1 MINNGLK
8 NKLLVA
14 MLGASLAMGC
24 VACGSS
30 DSSDSSAKESTAT
43 ADKSDKKDKSAK
55 SGVETFKGGPNDG
68 MEIREYSFEEKE
80 SGLLESYVPRYLTEL
95 DCSKFDSSLMP
106 TTASLSVLGE
116 DGNRYSVPLNLPF
129 TEEQIQNTEGVEI
142 REDEDGKTYYYKGGR
157 ISSFGVNGSS
167 MYLYEVDQIKNVE
180 GFADNESFDSIVN
193 ALGNPSGYAVCN
205 SCVPDETDEP
215 KTTKNI
221 YLVYE
226 YDEYVFFFNFVD
238 VHYYKNVNDESYR
251 PEGLVGGYFLYYS
264 KEAWDDGAIIQE
276 FVDEDFYDLVYTEG
290 TLDNIKEK

>member
-30 DSSDSSAKESTAT
+30 DSSAKESTAK
-43 ADKSDKKDKSAK
+43 ADNSDKKDKSEK

-80 SGLLESYVPRYLTEL
+80 SGLLESYVPRYLEDI

-106 TTASLSVLGE
+106 TTVSLSVLGE

-129 TEEQIQNTEGVEI
+129 TEEQIQNAEGVEI
-142 REDEDGKTYYYKGGR
+142 REDEDGKTYYYKGGK
-157 ISSFGVNGSS
+157 INSFGVNGTS

-180 GFADNESFDSIVN
+180 GFADNESFDSIIN

-205 SCVPDETDEP
+205 FCAPDETDEP
-215 KTTKNI
+215 KTSKSI
-221 YLVYE
+221 SLVYE
-226 YDEYVFFFNFVD
+226 YDEYVFLFRYVD
-238 VHYYKNVNDESYR
+238 VNYYQGVPDESYR
-251 PEGLVGGYFLYYS
+251 PDSLVGGYFLYYS
-264 KEAWDDGAIIQE
+264 KEKWDDGAIIQE
-276 FVDEDFYDLVYTEG
+276 FVDEDYYDLVYTEG
-290 TLDNIKEK
+290 TLNNIKEK